1 MICMYT
7 YQLIAKENIQSIIP
21 LLQILNDKISK
32 EVLQERL
39 AEMVERGYECLGV
52 YEGDQLIG
60 ICGLWILMK
69 YYVGRHLE
77 PDNVMIL
84 PEYRGKGIGEKMMEW
99 VYEYGRSKG
108 CIASELNCYVSNSG
122 GQKFWANEEY
132 RIIGFHYQRKL

>member
-1 MICMYT
+1 MYT
-7 YQLIAKENIQSIIP
+7 YQLIPTENIYSIIP
-21 LLQILNDKISK
+21 LLQILNDKIS
-32 EVLQERL
+32 EEILYERL
-39 AEMVERGYECLGV
+39 TEMVDRGYECLGV
-52 YEGDQLIG
+52 YEGDKLIG

-84 PEYRGKGIGEKMMEW
+84 PEYRSKGIGEKMMEW

-108 CIASELNCYVSNSG
+108 CIASELNCYVTNSA

-132 RIIGFHYQRKL
+132 RILGFHYQRKL

>member
-52 YEGDQLIG
+52 YEGDNLIG
-60 ICGLWILMK
+60 ICGLWILIK

-84 PEYRGKGIGEKMMEW
+84 PEYRGKGIGERMMEW
-99 VYEYGRSKG
+99 VYEYGRVKG